1 MPKNFDIV
9 ESDLMLLQASKNGD
23 ERAFEQLFNKY
34 WNDLFKIAY
43 RRLHSVEDAKDIVQD
58 VFLSLWNNINNITI
72 EESLGGYLYTALRN
86 KIFNLLEKNKNR
98 LNKLMKEQFVP
109 AGHEETIFSNYCAK
123 EFREFISQQLESMP
137 AKMRQIYL
145 LSKEEYL
152 TNAEIAGMLNL
163 SGQTIKNQLHNALG
177 RLRSVALKEH
187 LSACIICYHL
197 LF

>member
-1 MPKNFDIV
+1 MLRDFNIV
-9 ESDLMLLQASKNGD
+9 ESDCTLLQASKNGD
-23 ERAFEQLFNKY
+23 EKAFEQLFNKY

-58 VFLSLWNNINNITI
+58 VFLSLWNNIHNITI
-72 EESLGGYLYTALRN
+72 DDSLGGYLYTALRN

-98 LNKLMKEQFVP
+98 LNKLMQEQFVP
-109 AGHEETIFSNYCAK
+109 AGQEETVFSNYCAK
-123 EFREFISQQLESMP
+123 EFREFITQQIAAMP

-152 TNAEIAGMLNL
+152 TNAEIASLLNL

-177 RLRSVALKEH
+177 RLRTVVLKEH
-187 LSACIICYHL
+187 LSLCIICYEL